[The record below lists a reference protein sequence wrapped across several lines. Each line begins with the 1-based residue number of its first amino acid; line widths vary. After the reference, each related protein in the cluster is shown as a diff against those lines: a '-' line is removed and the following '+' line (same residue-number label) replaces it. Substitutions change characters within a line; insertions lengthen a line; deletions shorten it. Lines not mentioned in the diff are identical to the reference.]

1 MDFAKIFGNDGEDED
16 EEEKNKKH
24 SRKRNNRNN
33 EINKEKKNGKKLNH
47 KKRKNY
53 STSNQKSEKT
63 LLSDNFVIP
72 PERRI
77 SIDVSKFKLERKKYN
92 KENDEGNVEYKLKL
106 CNVSKLRFEELKT
119 GMNFRI
125 REGYGECFY
134 EIGVEDNGNDLG
146 ITQEELTQT
155 LSLLNFIATD
165 LGCQA
170 KITKLIEGKQ
180 GYIAELY
187 IRDDTINKTEITI
200 GVLGEEGTGKS
211 TLIGVLKNGK
221 LDNGAGSAR
230 SNILI
235 HKHEITS
242 GKTSSFS
249 HQILGFDEKGDITN
263 YDRLST
269 ANIKEIVHK
278 STKIIN
284 FYDMAGSA
292 KTFNR
297 TTLSNLSNEYLD
309 CLLFV
314 ISAKNDITE
323 QTKNLLRFS
332 YNIGVPIITIISK
345 IDLIKEEE
353 LKNLIENYKNTI
365 NKLNEELNESK
376 EVIFMQTDEDV
387 EKRSRKMNKKIIL
400 TFLLSN
406 LKWEGGLGLFRNF
419 LRALPEVDK
428 LVDNER
434 KKKLESEKLEFD
446 VHGTIFKEKKSIL
459 IGMVTRGKLKL
470 ESKYYLGPDSNG
482 DYKLVQVNEIHSK
495 KIEVP
500 YSFKGQYCSVSV
512 KSLGNVNTLTK
523 EYARKGMCLLEFNEH
538 LTSSKL
544 FEIQIWT
551 IDHTRKKVKNSYQP
565 FLHIKHVGQPVKIK
579 NPDEIYLFLSDNKKE
594 NDLEKLLDKDD
605 VNLNNVQNK
614 LKKLIEK
621 KKHLNK
627 KDSEDKKEIKN
638 IKVMKNENGEDNNLN
653 NSLLEFDREI
663 IIGPVNEKTKLL
675 VEFLFSPEYISVGQ
689 KIIINDQSMKLK
701 AFGVVTKILK

>member
-24 SRKRNNRNN
+24 SRKRNKRNN

-434 KKKLESEKLEFD
+434 KKK
-446 VHGTIFKEKKSIL
+446 IRI
-459 IGMVTRGKLKL
+459 R
-470 ESKYYLGPDSNG
+470 
-482 DYKLVQVNEIHSK
+482 
-495 KIEVP
+495 KIRIR
-500 YSFKGQYCSVSV
+500 CSWY
-512 KSLGNVNTLTK
+512 N
-523 EYARKGMCLLEFNEH
+523 F
-538 LTSSKL
+538 
-544 FEIQIWT
+544 
-551 IDHTRKKVKNSYQP
+551 
-565 FLHIKHVGQPVKIK
+565 
-579 NPDEIYLFLSDNKKE
+579 
-594 NDLEKLLDKDD
+594 
-605 VNLNNVQNK
+605 
-614 LKKLIEK
+614 
-621 KKHLNK
+621 
-627 KDSEDKKEIKN
+627 
-638 IKVMKNENGEDNNLN
+638 
-653 NSLLEFDREI
+653 
-663 IIGPVNEKTKLL
+663 
-675 VEFLFSPEYISVGQ
+675 
-689 KIIINDQSMKLK
+689 
-701 AFGVVTKILK
+701 

>member
-323 QTKNLLRFS
+323 QTKKF
-332 YNIGVPIITIISK
+332 T
-345 IDLIKEEE
+345 
-353 LKNLIENYKNTI
+353 
-365 NKLNEELNESK
+365 
-376 EVIFMQTDEDV
+376 
-387 EKRSRKMNKKIIL
+387 
-400 TFLLSN
+400 
-406 LKWEGGLGLFRNF
+406 
-419 LRALPEVDK
+419 
-428 LVDNER
+428 
-434 KKKLESEKLEFD
+434 
-446 VHGTIFKEKKSIL
+446 
-459 IGMVTRGKLKL
+459 
-470 ESKYYLGPDSNG
+470 
-482 DYKLVQVNEIHSK
+482 
-495 KIEVP
+495 
-500 YSFKGQYCSVSV
+500 
-512 KSLGNVNTLTK
+512 
-523 EYARKGMCLLEFNEH
+523 
-538 LTSSKL
+538 
-544 FEIQIWT
+544 
-551 IDHTRKKVKNSYQP
+551 
-565 FLHIKHVGQPVKIK
+565 
-579 NPDEIYLFLSDNKKE
+579 
-594 NDLEKLLDKDD
+594 
-605 VNLNNVQNK
+605 
-614 LKKLIEK
+614 
-621 KKHLNK
+621 
-627 KDSEDKKEIKN
+627 
-638 IKVMKNENGEDNNLN
+638 
-653 NSLLEFDREI
+653 
-663 IIGPVNEKTKLL
+663 
-675 VEFLFSPEYISVGQ
+675 
-689 KIIINDQSMKLK
+689 
-701 AFGVVTKILK
+701 